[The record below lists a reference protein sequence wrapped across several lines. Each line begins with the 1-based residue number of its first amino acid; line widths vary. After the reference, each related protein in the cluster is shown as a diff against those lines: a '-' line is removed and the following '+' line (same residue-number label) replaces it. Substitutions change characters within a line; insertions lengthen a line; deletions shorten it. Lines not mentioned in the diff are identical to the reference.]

1 MTDRRIESIPISEIR
16 VINPRTRDK
25 RKFQIIVGSIQA
37 IGLKKPI
44 TVSRHAPN
52 SDGTQYDLICGQG
65 RMEAMLA
72 LGETTIPAIVTEAS
86 KEEQYLMSLIENL
99 ARKPPSNR
107 DLVREVRVLM
117 ERKYTTRVI
126 AQKLGL
132 DRAYIHGVVQ
142 LVRQGEES
150 LVAAAEAGRLPITIA
165 VQIASGNDHEVQ
177 KALAEAY
184 EKGDLRGGRLS
195 AVKRII
201 SQRIAKLRRDGKEI
215 QAKRNLTGNALV
227 REYQRQIREQKIL
240 VRKANSTKE
249 QLLLLVSALR
259 QVLAD
264 AHFVTLLQAEDL
276 ADMPEQLAIRLG

>member
-44 TVSRHAPN
+44 TVSRRAPN

-126 AQKLGL
+126 AQKVGL

-165 VQIASGNDHEVQ
+165 VQIAGGNDHEVQ